1 MSQRPYPTPALP
13 MRGPFPRPAAVPASR
28 PAQMA
33 ARSWLFALGTLLAGS
48 PTAAYEVYV
57 SNERDNTISVIDG
70 ESLEVV
76 RTLEV
81 GERPRG
87 IVLSQDATRLYVC
100 TSDDDHVETV
110 DLASGEVLH
119 TLPSGPDPELME
131 LGPEGRYLYIANE
144 DDNLVTV
151 VDVEEQRK
159 VVEIPVGIEP
169 EGIGVSHDGSILVNT
184 SETTNMAHFI
194 DTESLEIE
202 GNVLVDT
209 RPRVAQFTPDGREVW
224 VSSEIGGTVA
234 VIDLETLAIETKIE
248 FAIEGMR
255 PEAIQPVGIAIADDG
270 SNKVYVALGPS
281 ARVARIDR
289 GTREVEKYYLV
300 GPRVWNLA
308 FSPDRR
314 LLFTTN
320 GVSGDVSVI
329 DLEKD
334 RVIKS
339 IKVGRFPWGV
349 EVGDG

>member
-1 MSQRPYPTPALP
+1 MSDPHRRPIEPIGRSPRRRLRTGVRHAPVAALALSVASLATPL
-13 MRGPFPRPAAVPASR
+13 
-28 PAQMA
+28 
-33 ARSWLFALGTLLAGS
+33 
-48 PTAAYEVYV
+48 AAYEVYV
-57 SNERDNTISVIDG
+57 SNEKDNTISVIDG

-76 RTLEV
+76 DTIEV

-87 IVLSQDATRLYVC
+87 IVLDGDTLYIC
-100 TSDDDHVETV
+100 TSDDDHI
-110 DLASGEVLH
+110 EVLDLTTGRVTH
-119 TLPSGPDPELME
+119 TLPSGPDPELMA
-131 LGPEGRYLYIANE
+131 LGPEDGRLYVANE

-151 VDVEEQRK
+151 VDVNTRRK

-169 EGIGVSHDGSILVNT
+169 EGIGLSPDGKWLVNT

-234 VIDLETLAIETKIE
+234 VIDVESREIDTRIE
-248 FAIEGMR
+248 FAVDGMR

-289 GTREVEKYYLV
+289 ETREVEKYYLV

-314 LLFTTN
+314 RLFTTN

-329 DLEKD
+329 DLETD

-349 EVGDG
+349 KVSGGDEQGDG